1 MSANDYHRRV
11 IDIPGIP
18 EDEED
23 TMFQAENIAPSK
35 LKYRMRA
42 ASRSLSYQAFTGT
55 VLTKKYG
62 SDNKKGI
69 QHLVVFSGS

>member
-1 MSANDYHRRV
+1 V

-62 SDNKKGI
+62 SDNKEGI
-69 QHLVVFSGS
+69 QHLVVFNDTVGRGRKDSV